1 MRIKEIPI
9 TSDAYP
15 NRLRDIPNPP
25 NKLYV
30 LGNEK
35 LLKSNGIAIIG
46 SRDYS
51 EYGKKYAVKFAKE
64 LAEQNLTIISGM
76 ALGIDTFAH
85 QGALKV
91 NGKTIAVLGC
101 GFNNIFP
108 KENIGLM
115 EEILQA
121 DGAVVTEYM
130 PNIKV
135 ASGRLIERNRIVSGL
150 SMGVLVIEAMHRSG
164 TSITA
169 GMAKEQEKTV
179 FCLPRNLGDK
189 NGVGTNRLIKDGA
202 KLVTNSND
210 ILDYF
215 QIPKIRVSNTIHKV
229 KIPKEYETIYNAIEE
244 QPTHIEVICKKL
256 QTSISEINSALMLM
270 EIEGYIKSL
279 PGNFV
284 EKVYDV
290 L

>member
-1 MRIKEIPI
+1 MRIKEIEI

-46 SRDYS
+46 SRAYS
-51 EYGKKYAVKFAKE
+51 EYGKKYAIKFAKE
-64 LAEQNLTIISGM
+64 LAGQELTIISGM

-85 QGALKV
+85 EGALKA

-108 KENIGLM
+108 EENEGLM

-121 DGAVVTEYM
+121 DGAVISEYM
-130 PNIKV
+130 PDIKPE
-135 ASGRLIERNRIVSGL
+135 SGRFVERNRIVSGL
-150 SMGVLVIEAMHRSG
+150 SMGVLVIEAVHRSG

-169 GMAKEQEKTV
+169 GMAKEQGKTV
-179 FCLPRNLGDK
+179 FCLPRNLGETK
-189 NGVGTNRLIKDGA
+189 GVGTNRLIKEGA
-202 KLVTNSND
+202 KLVTNSDD
-210 ILDYF
+210 ILEYF
-215 QIPKIRVSNTIHKV
+215 QIPKVNGVNIIKKIKV
-229 KIPKEYETIYNAIEE
+229 PKEYQTIYEAIEE
-244 QPTHIEVICKKL
+244 QPTHIDIICKKL
-256 QTSISEINSALMLM
+256 QTNMSEINSALMLM

-284 EKVYDV
+284 ERNNDV
-290 L
+290 F

>member
-1 MRIKEIPI
+1 MKIKEIPI

-25 NKLYV
+25 KTLYV

-46 SRDYS
+46 SRAYS
-51 EYGKKYAVKFAKE
+51 EYGRKYAIKFAKG
-64 LAEQNLTIISGM
+64 LAEQGLTIISGM

-85 QGALKV
+85 EGALKV
-91 NGKTIAVLGC
+91 SGKTIAVLGC

-108 KENIGLM
+108 EENIGLM
-115 EEILQA
+115 EEILQE
-121 DGAVVTEYM
+121 DGAVVSEYM
-130 PNIKV
+130 PNIKA
-135 ASGRLIERNRIVSGL
+135 ASGRFIERNRIVSGL
-150 SMGVLVIEAMHRSG
+150 SMGVLVIEAMFRSG
-164 TSITA
+164 TSTTA
-169 GMAKEQEKTV
+169 GMAREQGKTV

-189 NGVGTNRLIKDGA
+189 NGVGTNRLIKKGA
-202 KLVTNSND
+202 KLVTNSDD
-210 ILDYF
+210 ILEYF
-215 QIPKIRVSNTIHKV
+215 QIPKIKVSNTIYKV
-229 KIPKEYETIYNAIEE
+229 KIPKEYENIYNAIAE

-284 EKVYDV
+284 EKVQDV

>member
-1 MRIKEIPI
+1 
-9 TSDAYP
+9 
-15 NRLRDIPNPP
+15 
-25 NKLYV
+25 
-30 LGNEK
+30 

-46 SRDYS
+46 SRAYS
-51 EYGKKYAVKFAKE
+51 EYGRKYAIKFAKG
-64 LAEQNLTIISGM
+64 LAEQGLTIISGM

-85 QGALKV
+85 EGALKV
-91 NGKTIAVLGC
+91 SGKTIAVLGC

-108 KENIGLM
+108 EENIGLM

-121 DGAVVTEYM
+121 DGAVVSEYM
-130 PNIKV
+130 PNIKA
-135 ASGRLIERNRIVSGL
+135 ASGRFIERNRIVSGL
-150 SMGVLVIEAMHRSG
+150 SMGVLVIEAMFRSG
-164 TSITA
+164 TSTTA
-169 GMAKEQEKTV
+169 GMAREQGKTV

-189 NGVGTNRLIKDGA
+189 NGVGTNRLIKEGA
-202 KLVTNSND
+202 KLVTNSDD
-210 ILDYF
+210 ILEYF
-215 QIPKIRVSNTIHKV
+215 QIPKIKVSNTIYKV
-229 KIPKEYETIYNAIEE
+229 KIPKEYENIYNAIAE

-284 EKVYDV
+284 EKVNDV

>member
-1 MRIKEIPI
+1 MKIKEIPI

-25 NKLYV
+25 KTLYV

-46 SRDYS
+46 SRAYS
-51 EYGKKYAVKFAKE
+51 EYGRKYAIKFAKG
-64 LAEQNLTIISGM
+64 LAEQGLTIISGM

-85 QGALKV
+85 EGALKV
-91 NGKTIAVLGC
+91 SGKTIAVLGC

-108 KENIGLM
+108 EENIGLM

-121 DGAVVTEYM
+121 DGAVVSEYM
-130 PNIKV
+130 PNIKA
-135 ASGRLIERNRIVSGL
+135 ASGRFIERNRIVSGL
-150 SMGVLVIEAMHRSG
+150 SMGVLVIEAMFRSG
-164 TSITA
+164 TSTTA
-169 GMAKEQEKTV
+169 GMAREQGKTV

-189 NGVGTNRLIKDGA
+189 NGVGTNRLIKEGA
-202 KLVTNSND
+202 KLVTNSDD
-210 ILDYF
+210 ILEYF
-215 QIPKIRVSNTIHKV
+215 QIPKIKVSNTIYKV
-229 KIPKEYETIYNAIEE
+229 KIPKEYENIYNAIAE

-284 EKVYDV
+284 EKVNDV

>member
-1 MRIKEIPI
+1 MKIKEIPI

-25 NKLYV
+25 KTLYV

-46 SRDYS
+46 SRAYS
-51 EYGKKYAVKFAKE
+51 EYGRKYAIKFAKG
-64 LAEQNLTIISGM
+64 LAEQGLTIISGM

-85 QGALKV
+85 EGALKV
-91 NGKTIAVLGC
+91 SGKTIAVLGC

-108 KENIGLM
+108 EENIGLM

-121 DGAVVTEYM
+121 DGAVVSEYM
-130 PNIKV
+130 PNIKA
-135 ASGRLIERNRIVSGL
+135 ASGRFIERNRIVSGL
-150 SMGVLVIEAMHRSG
+150 SMGVLVIEAMFRSG
-164 TSITA
+164 TSTTA
-169 GMAKEQEKTV
+169 GMAREQGKTV

-189 NGVGTNRLIKDGA
+189 NGVGTNRLIKEGA
-202 KLVTNSND
+202 KLVTNSDD
-210 ILDYF
+210 ILEYF
-215 QIPKIRVSNTIHKV
+215 QIPKIKVSNTIYKV
-229 KIPKEYETIYNAIEE
+229 KIPKEYENIYNAIAE

-284 EKVYDV
+284 EKVQDV

>member
-1 MRIKEIPI
+1 MKIKEIPI

-25 NKLYV
+25 KTLYV

-46 SRDYS
+46 SRAYS
-51 EYGKKYAVKFAKE
+51 EYGRKYAIKFAKG
-64 LAEQNLTIISGM
+64 LAEQGLTIISGM

-85 QGALKV
+85 EGALKV
-91 NGKTIAVLGC
+91 SGKTIAVLGC

-108 KENIGLM
+108 EENIGLM

-121 DGAVVTEYM
+121 DGAVVSEYM
-130 PNIKV
+130 PNIKA
-135 ASGRLIERNRIVSGL
+135 ASRRFIERNRIVSGL
-150 SMGVLVIEAMHRSG
+150 SMGVLVIEAMFRSG
-164 TSITA
+164 TSTTA
-169 GMAKEQEKTV
+169 GMAREQGKTV

-189 NGVGTNRLIKDGA
+189 NGVGTNRLIKEGA
-202 KLVTNSND
+202 KLVTNSDD
-210 ILDYF
+210 ILEYF
-215 QIPKIRVSNTIHKV
+215 QIPKIKVSNTIYKV
-229 KIPKEYETIYNAIEE
+229 KIPKEYENIYNAIEE

-284 EKVYDV
+284 EKVQDV